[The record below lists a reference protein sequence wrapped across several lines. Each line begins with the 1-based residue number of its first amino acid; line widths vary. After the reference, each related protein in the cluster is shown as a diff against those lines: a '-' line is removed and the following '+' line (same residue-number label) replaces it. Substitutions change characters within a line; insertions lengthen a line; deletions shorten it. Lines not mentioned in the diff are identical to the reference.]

1 MRKAAA
7 TAPKSASR
15 NRSNYDLDG
24 AEPLA
29 FFDPMA
35 AAEEIFPKDQSTREA
50 SVAALDPSETFVRV
64 TTHEERRRAF
74 VILFV
79 SLMCMGAGQSVMFA
93 ILPSL
98 ARQLGLSEFQASLPF
113 VSSATIWVFTSSFW
127 GVRSDHWGR
136 KPIILLGLVAFGVS
150 FASFAMVASLGISRT
165 LTVAL
170 AYPLMIAARSIYGLF
185 GSGAAPSAQAYVADR
200 TTRAERTQ
208 GVATIGAAFGL
219 GTTIGPGIGSAL
231 VVFGLFAPFY
241 FTAVVALASAA
252 AIWYFLPERTAPHVR
267 LEHKLTL
274 RWHDRRIWPF
284 VVFGLG
290 ISTAGAIPIQT
301 VGYLFIDVL
310 HLKPA
315 EAPQYIGIGLVAS
328 SLAALFAQL
337 VIVQRFNLSA
347 RALIR
352 TGTLIGLFSFV
363 LFALGHQFGPLVMAL
378 VISGLGFGM
387 VRPGY
392 SAAGSLA
399 VDPHEQGAI
408 AGITGATSAA
418 GFIFGP
424 MIATGLYRVSP
435 SAPYWFGAAMMAA
448 MYIYALLSPHLKNAG
463 ALAPEN
469 DAVEE
474 TAETQVP
481 NT

>member
-1 MRKAAA
+1 
-7 TAPKSASR
+7 
-15 NRSNYDLDG
+15 
-24 AEPLA
+24 
-29 FFDPMA
+29 MA
-35 AAEEIFPKDQSTREA
+35 AAEELSTQDRAAHRANAA
-50 SVAALDPSETFVRV
+50 SVALDASDTFASV
-64 TTHEERRRAF
+64 TTQAERRRAF
-74 VILFV
+74 LILFV

-113 VSSATIWVFTSSFW
+113 VSSATIWVFTSGFW
-127 GVRSDHWGR
+127 GERSDRWGR
-136 KPIILLGLVAFGVS
+136 KPVILLGLVAFGVS
-150 FASFAMVASLGISRT
+150 FASFAAVASLGIARA
-165 LTVAL
+165 LPVML
-170 AYPLMIAARSIYGLF
+170 AYPLMIAARSIYGIF
-185 GSGAAPSAQAYVADR
+185 GSGTAPAAQAYVADR

-241 FTAVVALASAA
+241 FTAAVAFASAA
-252 AIWYFLPERTAPHVR
+252 AIWYFLPERTPPRVR
-267 LEHKLTL
+267 LERHGTL
-274 RWHDRRIWPF
+274 KWHDRRIWPF
-284 VVFGLG
+284 VVFGTG
-290 ISTAGAIPIQT
+290 ISTAGSIPIQT
-301 VGYLFIDVL
+301 VGYLFIDIL

-337 VIVQRFNLSA
+337 VIVQRFNMSA
-347 RALIR
+347 RTLIR
-352 TGTLIGLFSFV
+352 WGTLIGLASFV
-363 LFALGHQFGPLVMAL
+363 LFAVGRQFGPLVMAL

-424 MIATGLYRVSP
+424 LIATALYRISP

-448 MYIYALLSPHLKNAG
+448 MYGYAMLSPHLKSAG
-463 ALAPEN
+463 ALAPES
-469 DAVEE
+469 DVVEE
-474 TAETQVP
+474 TAQTQVP
-481 NT
+481 NA

>member
-1 MRKAAA
+1 
-7 TAPKSASR
+7 
-15 NRSNYDLDG
+15 
-24 AEPLA
+24 
-29 FFDPMA
+29 MA
-35 AAEEIFPKDQSTREA
+35 AAEEIYTNDRATPQASAQEA
-50 SVAALDPSETFVRV
+50 IFDPSETFVQA
-64 TTHEERRRAF
+64 TTQNERRRAF
-74 VILFV
+74 TILFV

-98 ARQLGLSEFQASLPF
+98 ARQLGLSEFEASLPF
-113 VSSATIWVFTSSFW
+113 VSSATIWVFTSGIW
-127 GVRSDHWGR
+127 GIRSDHWGR
-136 KPIILLGLVAFGVS
+136 KPIILLGLIAFGVS
-150 FASFAMVASLGISRT
+150 FASFAAVASLGIAH
-165 LTVAL
+165 LLPVMI
-170 AYPLMIAARSIYGLF
+170 AYPLMIAARSIYGIF

-219 GTTIGPGIGSAL
+219 GTTVGPGIGSAL

-241 FTAVVALASAA
+241 FTAAVAIASAA
-252 AIWYFLPERTAPHVR
+252 AIWYFLPERTAPRVR
-267 LEHKLTL
+267 LERKSTL
-274 RWHDRRIWPF
+274 KWHDRRIWPF
-284 VVFGLG
+284 IVFGTG

-301 VGYLFIDVL
+301 VGYLFIDIL
-310 HLKPA
+310 HLKPS

-337 VIVQRFNLSA
+337 VIVQRFNMSA
-347 RALIR
+347 RTLIR
-352 TGTLIGLFSFV
+352 WGTAIGIASFV
-363 LFALGHQFGPLVMAL
+363 LFAVGHQFGPLVMAL

-408 AGITGATSAA
+408 AGITSATSAA

-424 MIATGLYRVSP
+424 MIATALYTVSPAAPYVFGAVLMAGLY
-435 SAPYWFGAAMMAA
+435 A
-448 MYIYALLSPHLKNAG
+448 YALLSPHLKNAG
-463 ALAPEN
+463 ALAPES

-474 TAETQVP
+474 NAETQVP